1 MQKQSNA
8 EDNFENNLENNL
20 ENKGESDEKYYGV
33 RHAAEDL

>member
-1 MQKQSNA
+1 MKRYA
-8 EDNFENNLENNL
+8 EDNL

>member
-8 EDNFENNLENNL
+8 EDNFENNL